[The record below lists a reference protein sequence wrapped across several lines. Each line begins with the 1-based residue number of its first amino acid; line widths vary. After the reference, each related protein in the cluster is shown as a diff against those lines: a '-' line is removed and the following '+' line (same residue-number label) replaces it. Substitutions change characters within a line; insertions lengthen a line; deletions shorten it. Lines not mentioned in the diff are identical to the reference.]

1 MTASSATIL
10 AHLDAVAA
18 ERDVRRQDPA
28 LGRRVQQLKAYQQAR
43 FARTHA
49 GILTHTRYSAAAQFF
64 LDDLYGPSDF
74 ADRDAQF
81 ARIVPAITR
90 LFPAEIV
97 QTVDAL
103 GELHALSEQL
113 DSRMAGHLPD
123 ASWGRV
129 DYLRA
134 WQAVARPEARQHQLD
149 LVLAVGR
156 RLDHFTRNRLL
167 RQSLRMMR
175 SPARAAGLAALQAF
189 LERGFDTFA
198 AMQGAEPFLDAV
210 QHREQAAIQRFF
222 AADAVAAATANALN
236 VDDPIGQLP

>member
-1 MTASSATIL
+1 MTASATTIL
-10 AHLDAVAA
+10 AHLGAVAA
-18 ERDVRRQDPA
+18 ERNARRSDAA

-43 FARTHA
+43 FARTHGDMLA
-49 GILTHTRYSAAAQFF
+49 HTRYGAAAQFF

-90 LFPAEIV
+90 MFPQEIV

-113 DSRMAGHLPD
+113 DSRMASLLPD
-123 ASWGRV
+123 AAWGRV
-129 DYLRA
+129 EYLRA
-134 WQAVARPEARQHQLD
+134 WQATANPEERQHQLE
-149 LVLAVGR
+149 LVLTLGR

-175 SPARAAGLAALQAF
+175 GPARAAGLAALQAF

-198 AMQGAEPFLDAV
+198 AMKGAEPFLDAV